1 MSDQQEK
8 ISLFQVVISVFAA
21 MFGVQRIIRYQRDF
35 QKGRPAAY
43 IIVGLIMTLVFVLTV
58 WGVVK
63 IVLSFAGV

>member
-21 MFGVQRIIRYQRDF
+21 MFGVQSAKNRERDF